1 MSYEDRYDAMN
12 DHNAEIAAEAI
23 GDLTA
28 TDIMDLFLTL
38 DLTTE
43 QRLEMIEALIMSL
56 NQKGYTYTLAEETE

>member
-1 MSYEDRYDAMN
+1 MSYEDRMDAA
-12 DHNAEIAAEAI
+12 DDYRSEVAAEAI

-56 NQKGYTYTLAEETE
+56 NQKGYTYRLVEEE